1 MKTLKALLE
10 ERVALE
16 SEIEGLTNKETLTTD
31 EETRL
36 NTLVENY
43 EGKQNEVKAAEKREA
58 ALKTIAAT
66 RNNHTKKDDETAV
79 SKSFSL
85 VRAIGKLAQ
94 GKELDGAE
102 AEMVAEGKK
111 EVGNFGMSARGSLV
125 IPSWGLEKRANVN
138 ENGTAGVEVL
148 GFQEALQAT
157 SIARRLGVSFFNLVN
172 DGKFVIQSP
181 TTVTWEGEVDA
192 NADGGVALSTAS
204 ITPKRLATKVLLS
217 KQLLNQH
224 TISVE
229 NAFVADIGRAVAAE
243 LDYSLFNA
251 AGGFTEHAGNGVT
264 PQANSNIGSLMGAM
278 VEKLM
283 MAKVNLTNAKFAS
296 SAGLFAEIS
305 AAVQVTGV
313 TPLLVGDRSY
323 GYEVIFTPQIA
334 DNSSAQEMIYFA
346 DWSSFI
352 IGQWGGLD
360 IIVDPYT
367 AADNGQVK
375 LVLNSFFDGNQKR
388 TTDFALGAFTGTDIS

>member
-16 SEIEGLTNKETLTTD
+16 SEIEGLTNKETLTAD

-43 EGKQNEVKAAEKREA
+43 EAKQNEIKSAEKRDA
-58 ALKTIAAT
+58 ALKTIANT
-66 RNNHTKKDDETAV
+66 RQSSVKKDDETAV
-79 SKSFSL
+79 SKSFSI
-85 VRAIGKLAQ
+85 VRAIGKLAD

-111 EVGNFGMSARGSLV
+111 EMGNFGMSARGGLI

-148 GFQEALQAT
+148 GFQAALQAN
-157 SIARRLGVSFFNLVN
+157 SIARQLGVSFFNLVN

-229 NAFVADIGRAVAAE
+229 NAFIQDIGRAVAAE
-243 LDYSLFNA
+243 LDYSLFNS

-264 PQANSNIGSLMGAM
+264 PKSNSSVASLMGAM
-278 VEKLM
+278 VEQLM
-283 MAKVNLTNAKFAS
+283 MANVNLSNAKFAA

-305 AAVQVTGV
+305 SATQVSGV
-313 TPLLVGDRSY
+313 SPLLVGDRSY
-323 GYEVIFTPQIA
+323 GYEVLFSSQIA
-334 DNSSAQEMIYFA
+334 DNDSAQERIYFA

-360 IIVDPYT
+360 ILVDPYT
-367 AADNGQVK
+367 AADTGQVK